1 MLQSLTPVAP
11 SCSFKAPACRQLNTS
26 QSCQTRVYFHAT
38 PLPPTAVPRG
48 AQQVLKWKD
57 PLVTRSNPL
66 PCVQV
71 PPSFPHAAFP
81 TPLSGEVNASSVQR
95 AQILI
100 RPQCIKG
107 EKRKH
112 KTINSWLLVLA
123 PGKGRCTAEREE
135 TETRGGW
142 DLLQEPQGDSAG
154 SQTWERRAPL
164 QQVRAQSDSSG
175 RGNKKL
181 FRQHFF

>member
-1 MLQSLTPVAP
+1 MPQSLTPAAP
-11 SCSFKAPACRQLNTS
+11 SCSSKAPACRQLNTS

-38 PLPPTAVPRG
+38 PLPPAAEPRG
-48 AQQVLKWKD
+48 AQRVLKCKD
-57 PLVTRSNPL
+57 PLVTRSDPL
-66 PCVQV
+66 PCARGL
-71 PPSFPHAAFP
+71 PGFPQAAFP
-81 TPLSGEVNASSVQR
+81 TPLPGEVNASSVQR
-95 AQILI
+95 AQIPI

-142 DLLQEPQGDSAG
+142 DVLQEPQGDSAG

-164 QQVRAQSDSSG
+164 QQVRAQSGSWG
-175 RGNKKL
+175 RRNKKL
-181 FRQHFF
+181 FRQRFL